1 MGDSELENDSKD
13 LILGEGKIG
22 KVTLASYQGIPVA
35 VKQFN
40 ADALLKEIEHKAK
53 IILI

>member
-1 MGDSELENDSKD
+1 MENDSKD
-13 LILGEGKIG
+13 LTLGEGKIG

-40 ADALLKEIEHKAK
+40 ADVLLKEIEHKAK